1 MKEKSDLLCIVL
13 WKIKECLNKVHL
25 QSLFRVN
32 GSKDKRMYLSF
43 SIIFFNISCNMLLY
57 NVVLASIP
65 Y

>member
-32 GSKDKRMYLSF
+32 GSKDKKNVFVFLHY
-43 SIIFFNISCNMLLY
+43 FF
-57 NVVLASIP
+57 
-65 Y
+65 

>member
-32 GSKDKRMYLSF
+32 GSKDKRMYLSY
-43 SIIFFNISCNMLLY
+43 SIIFLIFLAVCCFTMLC
-57 NVVLASIP
+57 
-65 Y
+65 